1 MDRPVFNIHCLPA
14 GIAYAAP
21 VFIDGK
27 KAVTLRGPTVAADFK
42 KMVIEYI
49 EKRYGA
55 GGAGRAAAE

>member
-1 MDRPVFNIHCLPA
+1 
-14 GIAYAAP
+14 

-42 KMVIEYI
+42 KMVIDYI

-55 GGAGRAAAE
+55 ASAGARTAAE